1 MPTVMINGAIRQYDK
16 GTTFESIVK
25 EYQPKYN
32 YSIALI
38 YFNGKMRELSRRLE
52 KDGAL
57 SFITTSDSAGYNAY
71 VRTAQMMLV
80 KAASEIFGENSK
92 NVHIKIE
99 FSLGNAC
106 YCSILGSPSL
116 LPDLRRECI

>member
-16 GTTFESIVK
+16 GTTYESIVK

-38 YFNGKMRELSRRLE
+38 YFNGKMCELSKRIE

-57 SFITTSDSAGYNAY
+57 SFITTSDPAGYNAY

-80 KAASEIFGENSK
+80 KAVSD
-92 NVHIKIE
+92 
-99 FSLGNAC
+99 
-106 YCSILGSPSL
+106 ILGDKSKEADRKSVV
-116 LPDLRRECI
+116 

>member
-16 GTTFESIVK
+16 GTTYETIVK

-32 YSIALI
+32 NAIALV

-57 SFITTSDSAGYNAY
+57 SFITTSDNAGHNAY
-71 VRTAQMMLV
+71 VRTAQMMLI
-80 KAASEIFGENSK
+80 KAASE
-92 NVHIKIE
+92 
-99 FSLGNAC
+99 
-106 YCSILGSPSL
+106 
-116 LPDLRRECI
+116 